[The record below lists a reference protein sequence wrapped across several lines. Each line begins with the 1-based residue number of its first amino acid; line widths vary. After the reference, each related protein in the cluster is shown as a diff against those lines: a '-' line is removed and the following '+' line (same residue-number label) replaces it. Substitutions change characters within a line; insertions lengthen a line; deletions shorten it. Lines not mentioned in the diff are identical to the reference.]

1 MRHIAIITSRP
12 KHSGSASIP
21 DGAITGNGDLAV
33 ILGNSPEGMRV
44 FLSKTDVW
52 HAVEKE
58 SEGGLRPVGYID
70 IPIPRGMYR
79 HYRVEQD
86 MDLGLLH
93 CEFSSGQKTLRI
105 VLRVAAEE
113 NAVLIEAHGD
123 AEIAPVLSAYDLGE
137 TTGRNGVFAEGGI
150 AGVYRSFDGES
161 CLYET
166 HVYAA
171 GRRLLDGRYY
181 AFVATN
187 HDCED
192 PRRATVEKVAGITPG
207 RFDAL
212 TAAHGAFWKDFWSK
226 SRFTLS
232 DPALETRWY
241 ASQYFLAVCA
251 RNAKYPPGLYANFIT
266 VERPNWHS
274 DYHLNYNYQAPFY
287 AACSSNRPEL
297 TDGYLSPLEEF
308 VPRGRAFAARLG
320 CGGVLF
326 PCGVAPGGYMTEAA
340 PGSKYEFQR
349 PFMGQ
354 KNDAL
359 HAADIA
365 VFRWNATR
373 DTDYAREHAYPYL
386 RECLDFFTDYAV
398 PENGVYAIPD
408 DSVHEAPYYR
418 DDFNEETYPYIHDK
432 NNVLTLGLLRL
443 CIPAAIDMAETLGID
458 EDRRAAWRDFY
469 DKLPDFPTFIR
480 KGQEVYRY
488 TQEGQAWHQDND
500 VGQQHIYPCG
510 CVGLSSSERELR
522 IARNTV
528 GQRLFGFKDGNA
540 VSSFYAIGARI
551 GWDPAYM
558 TDRLRE
564 FNAKTGL
571 PNLLHDMPG
580 GCLEYCVVNALALNE
595 MALQSHQ
602 GTVRI
607 FPDWDARLDC
617 AYENLR
623 ADGAFLV
630 SAEIKDGTA
639 VKAEIVSE
647 KGGLLRVAFPAKAI
661 AVTVNGVPADVTP
674 ERLAHGIET
683 APGDTVTVINAAERS
698 SCA

>member
-1 MRHIAIITSRP
+1 MRHVATITSRP
-12 KHSGSASIP
+12 KRSGKASIP
-21 DGAITGNGDLAV
+21 DGAIAGNGDLAV
-33 ILGNSPEGMRV
+33 ILGNSPKGMRV

-70 IPIPRGMYR
+70 VPIPGGMYR
-79 HYRVEQD
+79 NYRVEQD
-86 MDLGLLH
+86 MDAGLLR
-93 CEFSSGQKTLRI
+93 CAFSSGKKALRI
-105 VLRVAAEE
+105 TIRVAAEE
-113 NAVLIEAHGD
+113 NAVLIEAD
-123 AEIAPVLSAYDLGE
+123 KNAAIDPVLSAYGLGK
-137 TTGRNGVFAEGGI
+137 TTGRNGVFAENGVT
-150 AGVYRSFDGES
+150 GVYRSFDGDN

-171 GRRLLDGRYY
+171 GRKLTDGRYY

-187 HDCED
+187 HDGKD
-192 PRRATVEKVAGITPG
+192 PQSEAAGKVAGITPD

-212 TAAHGAFWKDFWSK
+212 KAAHAAFWRGFWSR

-232 DPALETRWY
+232 DPALETQWY

-251 RNAKYPPGLYANFIT
+251 RNPNYPPGLYANFIT
-266 VERPNWHS
+266 VERPNWHG

-287 AACSSNRPEL
+287 AACSSNHTEL
-297 TDGYLSPLEEF
+297 TDGYLSPLEAF
-308 VPRGRAFAARLG
+308 APRGRAFAAKLG
-320 CGGVLF
+320 CGGILF
-326 PCGVAPGGYMTEAA
+326 PCGIAPGGYMTEAA
-340 PGSKYEFQR
+340 PGSKYEFER

-359 HAADIA
+359 HAADVA

-373 DTDYAREHAYPYL
+373 DTDYARERAYPYL
-386 RECLDFFTDYAV
+386 KECLDFFTDYAV
-398 PENGVYAIPD
+398 LEDGVYAIPD
-408 DSVHEAPYYR
+408 DAVHEAPYYR
-418 DDFNEETYPYIHDK
+418 DDFDEDTYPYIHDK

-458 EDRRAAWRDFY
+458 EDRRAAWRDLLE
-469 DKLPDFPTFIR
+469 KLPDFPTFIR
-480 KGQEVYRY
+480 KGQTVYRY

-510 CVGLSSSERELR
+510 CVGLSSSERELE

-558 TDRLRE
+558 IDRLRE
-564 FNAKTGL
+564 FNAETGMA
-571 PNLLHDMPG
+571 NLLHDMPG

-602 GTVRI
+602 GIVRI

-617 AYENLR
+617 SYERLR

-630 SAEIKDGTA
+630 SAEIKGGA
-639 VKAEIVSE
+639 VVKAEIVSE
-647 KGGLLRVAFPAKAI
+647 KGGLLRVAFPAEKI
-661 AVTVNGVPADVTP
+661 AVSVNGAPADLCA
-674 ERLAHGIET
+674 EALESGIKT
-683 APGDTVTVINAAERS
+683 VPGDTVTVENAAFQ
-698 SCA
+698 